1 VKHPTL
7 FPQAEAKQTC
17 RMNEVT
23 RQFSLWRVND
33 PSRETCEGEGRVCQN
48 LSARVNNCTEA
59 AYYSAYRTSSELNT
73 TPTNRAVGVNFCC
86 YFTL

>member
-1 VKHPTL
+1 MRSHDSFHSDALTTRPVKPV
-7 FPQAEAKQTC
+7 KG
-17 RMNEVT
+17 R
-23 RQFSLWRVND
+23 
-33 PSRETCEGEGRVCQN
+33 GESVKN

-86 YFTL
+86 YFTLALLL